1 MPSAPHAAPQA
12 ISKLHTPREL
22 MIMMTELLARLEA
35 NQDAGSATG
44 GSLSSGGKDGASTFR
59 VAAQDMEI
67 AVAKA
72 MEQAV

>member
-1 MPSAPHAAPQA
+1 
-12 ISKLHTPREL
+12 